1 MFDID
6 ALGAKKLTELQEIAA
21 QLKISKFKTL
31 KKQDLVYQI
40 LDVQAQRPER
50 VEPLVTKQLGE
61 ESIPQKETEAP
72 NIPRGD
78 RNRPDRNRNRPVRRD
93 ANTRDSATREAA
105 NKEPATRE
113 QVSRDAPAR

>member
-50 VEPLVTKQLGE
+50 VEPLAAAEKGE
-61 ESIPQKETEAP
+61 E
-72 NIPRGD
+72 
-78 RNRPDRNRNRPVRRD
+78 
-93 ANTRDSATREAA
+93 
-105 NKEPATRE
+105 
-113 QVSRDAPAR
+113 